1 MWNDLAYELFDFET
15 AMDIEYSNTKDL
27 EGEEF

>member
-15 AMDIEYSNTKDL
+15 ASNIEASFTNEK